1 MKIYIKPTI
10 STTSAS
16 SKVNTNKLPSMFEV
30 EKLLKND
37 LPSLYS
43 CTPIIDL
50 DEEVVA
56 APKCNT
62 PKKNYFSTQN
72 CAISKLGQSNSDYS
86 SSAFTAVSNKVRNSH
101 ESEEDESP
109 VETTES
115 HSEKGKNTQASF
127 TEDENTQED
136 CVIKINISTLNEEH
150 YQVKNVSDVEKYTEE
165 TSSVKSTLKKG
176 SEQPTELSSHSY
188 AKCHSARRDVVYQ
201 TTFRYL
207 RKFYQFMYN
216 RFTKVKGEQYKGKKL
231 LMMFAIYL
239 NDTFKLKNVNLID
252 LMIHI
257 GSIIY
262 PSNLQKLEQK
272 LANLKSSSE
281 TQKAKCQVALSILKF
296 REITQKFNMEKMND
310 FLGDHINKC
319 LFKIYLVAMQ
329 SGRYELPDVMQKNKE
344 IYLKAF
350 ESINADLNASA

>member
-1 MKIYIKPTI
+1 MNIYIKPTI

-16 SKVNTNKLPSMFEV
+16 SIINTNKLPSMFEV
-30 EKLLKND
+30 QKLLKND
-37 LPSLYS
+37 LPPLYS
-43 CTPIIDL
+43 CVPIIDL
-50 DEEVVA
+50 EQDQVEVS
-56 APKCNT
+56 KCNT
-62 PKKNYFSTQN
+62 PKKNCVVPQ
-72 CAISKLGQSNSDYS
+72 KLGTSDKKPQMIGFTN
-86 SSAFTAVSNKVRNSH
+86 SAFTSVSNKFKNNQ
-101 ESEEDESP
+101 ESDEEGSP
-109 VETTES
+109 IETTES
-115 HSEKGKNTQASF
+115 HSEKGKNTQETF
-127 TEDENTQED
+127 LDEENTQEEY
-136 CVIKINISTLNEEH
+136 VIKINISTLEDNHSE
-150 YQVKNVSDVEKYTEE
+150 VKHVSDIEMYTQEIN
-165 TSSVKSTLKKG
+165 SVNSTLKRE
-176 SEQPTELSSHSY
+176 SEDLTESLSRTTS
-188 AKCHSARRDVVYQ
+188 KTHSARRDVVYQ

-216 RFTKVKGEQYKGKKL
+216 RFTKVKGEHYKGKKL
-231 LMMFAIYL
+231 LMMFAMYI
-239 NDTFKLKNVNLID
+239 NDTFKLQNVNLVD

-272 LANLKSSSE
+272 LTNLKSSPES
-281 TQKAKCQVALSILKF
+281 QKAKCQVALSILKF

-329 SGRYELPDVMQKNKE
+329 SGRYELPDIMQKNKE